1 MHRNTDD
8 SYWFNVHR
16 NKIKLQKNKK
26 SLIEMDI
33 NQIRTRNKQKHF
45 IMMKEEIN
53 QENITIVCMY
63 VTNNRALKYR
73 RQI

>member
-26 SLIEMDI
+26 ILIEMDI
-33 NQIRTRNKQKHF
+33 NQIRTRNK
-45 IMMKEEIN
+45 
-53 QENITIVCMY
+53 
-63 VTNNRALKYR
+63 
-73 RQI
+73 